1 VSARPQ
7 RSRAQQRLAR
17 EVGTIRKDHGGK
29 LRIAL
34 VYPNTYH
41 VGMSNLGVH
50 AVYGLLNDRL
60 DVVCERAFWPDPGEQ
75 RMLARSRRPLSSLES
90 ETPLRE
96 FDVVAFSLC
105 YELDYPNAVAMLDL
119 GGVPV
124 ASAERSGSD
133 PVVVA
138 GGAGASL
145 NAEPLA
151 DFFDGF
157 LVGEIEPVL
166 DSLVEALAAHVRG
179 RRAALDALASVP
191 GIYLPARYRI
201 AYQDDGRIAQ
211 ITPAVGAPAP
221 VQRQTAMPLDR
232 WETCSRVLTPD
243 TEFGDMFL
251 IEIARGCGRRCRFC
265 AAQHIYRP
273 LRQRPVGHVI
283 DVARRGLAYRGTLG
297 LVGAAVSDYPDI
309 DDLCERLLGLG
320 AKISLAS
327 LRADTFS
334 EGIARALAA
343 SGARTV
349 TLAPEA
355 GSQRLRDTLRKG
367 LDDSALLAAAECAGE
382 AGLRQLKLYFMI
394 GLPGET
400 DEDVAAV
407 VDLTRRMKAAGNF
420 ERVTAAVATFVPKP
434 GTDFEREAMIDPLPA
449 RRIVRRIEG
458 ELKRMPGV
466 DVDAESPNWSF
477 IQGVLARGD
486 RRLGSVIRSVAASGS
501 RLGSWR
507 RALRESS
514 PGPYWY
520 ALRARDH
527 DEVLPWSITR

>member
-1 VSARPQ
+1 
-7 RSRAQQRLAR
+7 
-17 EVGTIRKDHGGK
+17 
-29 LRIAL
+29 
-34 VYPNTYH
+34 
-41 VGMSNLGVH
+41 
-50 AVYGLLNDRL
+50 
-60 DVVCERAFWPDPGEQ
+60 
-75 RMLARSRRPLSSLES
+75 
-90 ETPLRE
+90 
-96 FDVVAFSLC
+96 
-105 YELDYPNAVAMLDL
+105 
-119 GGVPV
+119 
-124 ASAERSGSD
+124 
-133 PVVVA
+133 
-138 GGAGASL
+138 
-145 NAEPLA
+145 
-151 DFFDGF
+151 
-157 LVGEIEPVL
+157 
-166 DSLVEALAAHVRG
+166 
-179 RRAALDALASVP
+179 
-191 GIYLPARYRI
+191 
-201 AYQDDGRIAQ
+201 
-211 ITPAVGAPAP
+211 
-221 VQRQTAMPLDR
+221 
-232 WETCSRVLTPD
+232 
-243 TEFGDMFL
+243 
-251 IEIARGCGRRCRFC
+251 
-265 AAQHIYRP
+265 
-273 LRQRPVGHVI
+273 
-283 DVARRGLAYRGTLG
+283 
-297 LVGAAVSDYPDI
+297 VGAAVSDYPDI